1 MSMDTFIGTTILGVL
16 FIVVIYWGVKAKK
29 NL

>member
-1 MSMDTFIGTTILGVL
+1 MDMNTWVGITLLGVL
-16 FIVVIYWGVKAKK
+16 FITVIYWGVKAKK